1 MLAITVRLACV
12 KHAASVR
19 SEPGSNSQV
28 HPAPRHRETK
38 RTNPE
43 LHSRFSPV
51 PRGVGGGKP
60 PRKSLRLY
68 CVCEI
73 HLQHPQSS
81 QPSKP
86 GSIPAHT
93 NQPPSPLPR
102 PPLSV
107 RKNQWDAASVSLPFR
122 FTSQRTKPGP
132 TGPTPYSGTKPTQ
145 PSRRL
150 ATARPRARRPSRR
163 RRFRRSPNPGQPP
176 RARAGN

>member
-1 MLAITVRLACV
+1 MTVRLACV

-43 LHSRFSPV
+43 LHSRFSPF
-51 PRGVGGGKP
+51 PRGAGGGKP

-68 CVCEI
+68 CVYEI

-93 NQPPSPLPR
+93 NQPPSPPPR
-102 PPLSV
+102 PPFSA
-107 RKNQWDAASVSLPFR
+107 RKNRWDAASVSLPFR
-122 FTSQRTKPGP
+122 FTDQRTKPGR
-132 TGPTPYSGTKPTQ
+132 TDPTPLSGTKPTK
-145 PSRRL
+145 PSRQL
-150 ATARPRARRPSRR
+150 ATARHRARRPSRR
-163 RRFRRSPNPGQPP
+163 RRFRRSPNRGQPP
-176 RARAGN
+176 RAVAAS

>member
-1 MLAITVRLACV
+1 MTVRLACV

-93 NQPPSPLPR
+93 NQPPSPLPARLSALGKPMGRRQRIPSIQIHISKNKTR
-102 PPLSV
+102 PNRSNPLLRDQTHS
-107 RKNQWDAASVSLPFR
+107 
-122 FTSQRTKPGP
+122 
-132 TGPTPYSGTKPTQ
+132 TKPTISNRKT
-145 PSRRL
+145 PG
-150 ATARPRARRPSRR
+150 
-163 RRFRRSPNPGQPP
+163 SPPV
-176 RARAGN
+176 AEAAV